1 MNEQYEA
8 PEMEI
13 IEIVDDVI
21 TPSGDTPI
29 DPSGN

>member
-13 IEIVDDVI
+13 IEVADDVI

-29 DPSGN
+29 DPTA